1 VTETIGIA
9 VVGTGD
15 WGANLVR
22 NFAILPGAR
31 LVALCDTDPG
41 RLGKTAARYPGVR
54 TAARVEE
61 IAAAADV
68 QAAVVSASAIQ
79 HYPIAR
85 TLLEAGKDVYVEKP
99 LALQVDH
106 AEALVRLAREQD
118 RILMVGH
125 LLLHHPA
132 VRYLKDMVTRGE
144 LGDLFYV
151 YSQRV
156 NLGKVR
162 RDENAL
168 WSFAPH
174 DLSVIL
180 HLIDAEPLDVAARGS
195 AFLQGTVEDVVFLHL
210 RFAGGRMAH
219 VHVSWLDP
227 HKLRKITVVGSRK
240 MVVFDDMEASEKVRI
255 YDKGIDRPG
264 HPVGQVVSYGDALSV
279 RSGDILIPRISLQEP
294 LQLECRHFVE
304 CVREHK
310 APLTD
315 GADGLRVVRVLA
327 AAQQSLA
334 AGGTPIP
341 VAPQPA
347 GVA

>member
-1 VTETIGIA
+1 VSESVGIA

-22 NFAILPGAR
+22 NFATLPGAR
-31 LVALCDTDPG
+31 LNALCDSDPK
-41 RLGKTAARYPGVR
+41 RLS
-54 TAARVEE
+54 
-61 IAAAADV
+61 AAAAKYPEARAVENVERLLEVPDV
-68 QAAVVSASAIQ
+68 QAVVVAASAIS
-79 HYPIAR
+79 HYPVAK
-85 TLLEAGKDVYVEKP
+85 TLLEAGKDVFVEKP
-99 LALQVDH
+99 LTLEVKH
-106 AEALVRLAREQD
+106 AEELVQLARRRG

-125 LLLHHPA
+125 LLLFHPG
-132 VRYLKDMVTRGE
+132 VRYLKAMVERGE
-144 LGDLFYV
+144 LGDLYYL

-180 HLIDAEPLDVAARGS
+180 HLLDEEPIDVVARGS
-195 AFLQGTVEDVVFLHL
+195 AFLQGKVEDVVFVDL

-227 HKLRKITVVGSRK
+227 HKLRKFTVVGSQK
-240 MVVFDDMEASEKVRI
+240 MVVFDDMEASEKIRI
-255 YDKGIDRPG
+255 YDKGVDRA
-264 HPVGQVVSYGDALSV
+264 GQVVPYSDALTV

-294 LQLECRHFVE
+294 LRIECQHFVD
-304 CVREHK
+304 CVRDRK
-310 APLTD
+310 NPLTD

-327 AAQQSLA
+327 AAQASLD
-334 AGGTPIP
+334 AGGSPVP
-341 VAPQPA
+341 VARERA
-347 GVA
+347 GVS